1 MFNATHTKD
10 IGGKKSQTWN
20 LFIHMHIKK
29 YLKAKEELWKLK
41 YFTMQKYNLQK
52 SPPKETKIFQDR
64 KFFNSHLLWLNS
76 HPFFARPIICRL
88 NLSVSAP
95 PPYV

>member
-10 IGGKKSQTWN
+10 IGGRKSQTLN
-20 LFIHMHIKK
+20 LFIYMHIKK
-29 YLKAKEELWKLK
+29 YLKEKEELWKLK
-41 YFTMQKYNLQK
+41 YLNMQKYNLQK

-64 KFFNSHLLWLNS
+64 KILNSHLLWLNS
-76 HPFFARPIICRL
+76 HPFFAHPIICRL

-95 PPYV
+95 PP